1 MEGQKILAI
10 IDSNML
16 SCMGLQQI
24 LEDIVPMFEVKHF
37 TSFEE
42 MQQADHGQFIHYF
55 IASRFYFEHTS
66 YFRNS
71 NRRAIVMVNGDM
83 QIAGMLT
90 LNVCQPEHR
99 LVAAILSLH
108 SQGHAQRM
116 GHKGEMEHPGMGH
129 PGMDHPGMG
138 HPGMECHHP
147 APISSAP
154 ILSPRETEVA
164 VLLSK
169 GLINKEIA
177 DQLNISLTTVISHR
191 KNIMEK
197 LHANSL
203 ANIIVYTI
211 MNGLVEVGEI

>member
-71 NRRAIVMVNGDM
+71 DRRAIVMVNGDM

-108 SQGHAQRM
+108 SQGHARSM
-116 GHKGEMEHPGMGH
+116 GGHCAMGH
-129 PGMDHPGMG
+129 PDMSHVGMSHADMG
-138 HPGMECHHP
+138 HQHP
-147 APISSAP
+147 AP